1 VDGSHFKTSDHVRG
15 QGAGRRKSGAYMVVC
30 ESRQR
35 RDHHALDGVLK
46 RLLVRKV
53 GRVLLI
59 RAEEGSH
66 CL

>member
-1 VDGSHFKTSDHVRG
+1 
-15 QGAGRRKSGAYMVVC
+15 MVVC